1 MQPPDADSTPPPPVL
16 VARKIY
22 TSPAPAPAQNVMGFL
37 LSKFRLEW
45 AQDMI
50 CNIEQLES
58 QHPDVWQQVQ
68 VTVEEKVRQLQR
80 GMPSRR
86 LPAPTSSSGAAAAAA
101 ASSQEESGSDDDD
114 DTFGTECGFAVGAQP
129 VLRKWACGWWAVQ
142 RVGPTATLTNEINA
156 RMDPVAARRR
166 NIVGEDEDIDDFEEL
181 LECIGQS
188 SAIPRPEFIL
198 TALDV
203 TVFDD
208 ALTPALA
215 RVLERWNETRQDCA
229 VVLRFVAS
237 AAFVASSTC
246 SGVSVD
252 CSRIAHLSLHVDDM
266 SAKFATALG
275 TVLNLRP
282 SLSVQ
287 VHAKSWRLTDVGKLL
302 LFRNEPRQ
310 VTLNTPFVKR
320 VANFLGSLPAGCR
333 ELVLPQFGS
342 RTPTPDLFSQLTA
355 TKGDRD
361 ENFQRVTVGEC
372 KVSKDGGMASTTL
385 HSLLAITADVL
396 CIEQRFPAA
405 TVPFPVPSTVLN
417 AGASSS
423 SIIAATA
430 GKSLLYTSTLSVTC
444 SCRTTQQQQHQVLTP
459 VCAAIVATIPNAT
472 MGVYLPTRCLRCGVT
487 VFNRCAGAQ
496 LHSTDLTTVETLF
509 METMAATTTPDR
521 QVVDFVQS
529 AMPNVRNMYLG
540 EGSKVGDQ
548 VIVKFVGRFKRLHN
562 LVTLVPRYSTRATR
576 TSFLESVIAACPE
589 LHRVCLT
596 RRWDKRD
603 PRCFSYGVVPPPTKS
618 DYVVSRV
625 RWGVEE
631 PSVAFTPAY
640 AAAFARCLMS
650 SSHPPHATE
659 GLYMFKH

>member
-1 MQPPDADSTPPPPVL
+1 MPPVL
-16 VARKIY
+16 VARSVY
-22 TSPAPAPAQNVMGFL
+22 TSPAPAPAQNIMGFL
-37 LSKFRLEW
+37 LSKFRLQW

-50 CNIEQLES
+50 SNIEEMES
-58 QHPDVWQQVQ
+58 HYPDVWQRVQ
-68 VTVEEKVRQLQR
+68 VTVEEKVRELQR
-80 GMPSRR
+80 GMPQSSRR
-86 LPAPTSSSGAAAAAA
+86 PPLPAPTSSAAAAA
-101 ASSQEESGSDDDD
+101 ASSQESGSDDDD
-114 DTFGTECGFAVGAQP
+114 DADFGSDCGFAVGAQP

-142 RVGPTATLTNEINA
+142 RVGPTATLVNDLNA

-166 NIVGEDEDIDDFEEL
+166 NLVGEEEGIDDFEEL

-188 SAIPRPEFIL
+188 SAIAQPEFLL
-198 TALDV
+198 TALEV

-215 RVLERWNETRQDCA
+215 KVLERWSETRQDCA

-252 CSRIAHLSLHVDDM
+252 CSKIAHLSLHVDDM

-282 SLSVQ
+282 SLSIQ
-287 VHAKSWRLTDVGKLL
+287 IHAKSWRLTDVGKLL

-320 VANFLGSLPAGCR
+320 VANFIGSLPAGCR

-355 TKGDRD
+355 AKGDRD

-372 KVSKDGGMASTTL
+372 KVTKDGGMASTTL

-405 TVPFPVPSTVLN
+405 TVPFPVPSAVLN
-417 AGASSS
+417 AGAASS

-430 GKSLLYTSTLSVTC
+430 GKSLHYTTTLSVTC

-459 VCAAIVATIPNAT
+459 VSAAIVTTIPNTT

-496 LHSTDLTTVETLF
+496 LNSTDLTTVETLF
-509 METMAATTTPDR
+509 METVAATTTPDR
-521 QVVDFVQS
+521 QVIDFVTS

-540 EGSKVGDQ
+540 ERSKVVDS
-548 VIVKFVGRFKRLHN
+548 VIVKFVARFKHLHN
-562 LVTLVPRYSTRATR
+562 LVTLLPRYSSRVTR
-576 TSFLESVIAACPE
+576 TNFLESVIAACPE

-596 RRWDKRD
+596 RRWDRRD
-603 PRCFSYGVVPPPTKS
+603 PQCFTYGVVPPPTKS

-625 RWGVEE
+625 RWGVDE
-631 PSVAFTPAY
+631 PSAAAAAFTPAY